1 MTINLTCF
9 CDFVMKTACTAVA
22 RWDVN
27 CDKPEFLFSDILERN
42 QFFLMFVYITFCAI
56 WFIYVSML
64 YFTNLQHC
72 SRVQQKNK
80 PSVFLFFFPGDDS
93 SPKQHRTGDAARVN
107 THSAAASGLIT
118 TFSKSSILIIKKL
131 NLKTKTK
138 TSTNW
143 KKKKKKISRWFL
155 SFWKMS

>member
-27 CDKPEFLFSDILERN
+27 CDKPE
-42 QFFLMFVYITFCAI
+42 FFLMFVYITFCAI

-80 PSVFLFFFPGDDS
+80 PSVFLGFFPGGDS

-138 TSTNW
+138 TCTNW
-143 KKKKKKISRWFL
+143 KKKKKISRWFL